1 MTDRPPV
8 SGEPIWCRGNCLTQH
23 AHRYGP
29 PVSGESSYEARLSEA
44 ILNGTDSDTGD
55 LWIHRDD
62 VHLIDD
68 AIHEARATPPSLDG
82 ERLIAH
88 LNLIKRSPR
97 KTNAEWQAEDISFDV
112 GVAAAQD
119 AIRSFFR
126 LTSKEER

>member
-8 SGEPIWCRGNCLTQH
+8 SGEPLWCRGNCLTQH

-68 AIHEARATPPSLDG
+68 AIHEARATPPSLDVLAEAIHG
-82 ERLIAH
+82 AMCEVSHHDSMSRCK
-88 LNLIKRSPR
+88 NQR
-97 KTNAEWQAEDISFDV
+97 KYELVAESV
-112 GVAAAQD
+112 H
-119 AIRSFFR
+119 RR
-126 LTSKEER
+126 LTSEEAR